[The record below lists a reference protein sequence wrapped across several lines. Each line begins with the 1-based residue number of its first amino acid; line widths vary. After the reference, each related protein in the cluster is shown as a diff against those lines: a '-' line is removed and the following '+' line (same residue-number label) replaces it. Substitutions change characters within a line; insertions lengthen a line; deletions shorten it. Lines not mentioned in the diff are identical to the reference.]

1 MDKNTSNIISKKLN
15 SDKLKVIDVGAKG
28 GMFSLNK
35 LNNFTDYIG
44 FEPNPNEISKLSNK
58 KNTQY
63 FPYIISD
70 TNSDRE
76 LFITRNPSF
85 SSLLKLNERTFDK
98 HLHLMKDF
106 SKIKKGFEIKETI
119 TVPSRTL
126 ETVIDSENLSFI
138 DFLKLDTQ
146 GTELEI
152 LKGSIDKLVDKK
164 IGVIYAE
171 VTFIEAYKKQNL
183 FSDLDIFLRTLDY
196 EFVDCRF
203 YPDKFQKINSMFF
216 SKIIEHPKY
225 SLGGDAVFVPNI
237 ELVDLTPNQ
246 CFRIG
251 LVLASLKY
259 YSISHNFL
267 KKSNLTDNEI
277 KKIFKLYYK
286 FSFKSFLKDMIPPI
300 LIKLIK
306 TVIK

>member
-1 MDKNTSNIISKKLN
+1 MNKNVFNIISKKLN
-15 SDKLKVIDVGAKG
+15 LEKLKAIDVGAKG

-35 LNNFTDYIG
+35 LGDFTDYFG

-63 FPYIISD
+63 FPYIISG

-85 SSLLKLNERTFDK
+85 SSLLKLNEHTFDK

-119 TVPSRTL
+119 TTPSRTL
-126 ETVIDSENLSFI
+126 ETVIDSENLNFI

-152 LKGSIDKLVDKK
+152 LKGSIDKLIDKK

-183 FSDLDIFLRTLDY
+183 FSDLDIFLRTLGY

-203 YPDKFQKINSMFF
+203 YPDKFQKINSFFF

-225 SLGGDAVFVPNI
+225 SLGGGC
-237 ELVDLTPNQ
+237 
-246 CFRIG
+246 CFC
-251 LVLASLKY
+251 SKY
-259 YSISHNFL
+259 
-267 KKSNLTDNEI
+267 
-277 KKIFKLYYK
+277 
-286 FSFKSFLKDMIPPI
+286 
-300 LIKLIK
+300 
-306 TVIK
+306 